1 MCHINAFY
9 PSSVYSMFVYVCMYV
24 FISNCVMPSQR
35 AHNDR
40 ARSPEHLRSDQRVPA
55 LRQMYGLSSLLYG
68 SQSLRLLRR
77 CQHSYESSKDAYDS
91 LVYSS
96 IGLFCDQCVTFPSF
110 AIVAVVSGGSSGSN
124 SGGSSSRSGSSSSGG
139 SSSSRSGGSSSGGGS
154 SGSSISE

>member
-1 MCHINAFY
+1 
-9 PSSVYSMFVYVCMYV
+9 
-24 FISNCVMPSQR
+24 MPCQR

-40 ARSPEHLRSDQRVPA
+40 ARSPEHLCSDKRVPA

-77 CQHSYESSKDAYDS
+77 CQHSYESSKEAYDC

-110 AIVAVVSGGSSGSN
+110 AIVAVVSGG
-124 SGGSSSRSGSSSSGG
+124 GSSSS
-139 SSSSRSGGSSSGGGS
+139 STSGGSGS
-154 SGSSISE
+154 CSNGSD

>member
-1 MCHINAFY
+1 
-9 PSSVYSMFVYVCMYV
+9 
-24 FISNCVMPSQR
+24 MPCQR

-40 ARSPEHLRSDQRVPA
+40 ARSPEHLCSDKRVPA

-77 CQHSYESSKDAYDS
+77 CQHSYESSKEAYDC

-110 AIVAVVSGGSSGSN
+110 AIVAVVGGGGSST
-124 SGGSSSRSGSSSSGG
+124 
-139 SSSSRSGGSSSGGGS
+139 SGGSSSGFSGG
-154 SGSSISE
+154 E